1 MKNIILLGATG
12 GTGRY
17 LVEDLLSHLDLN
29 AYHIVAAGT
38 RADGGFASDAVEYV
52 RVDISDSSSFR
63 ALPEQAYCVVDLA
76 GIMPARME
84 GYHPQK
90 YIDVNISGTLNVLEY
105 CRRAGADRI
114 LYAQSFGD
122 IKDWGEEK
130 LVLTPD
136 MPRRFRFDTDH
147 TVYVLSK
154 NFAVDL
160 LENYR
165 AMYGLKAFVFRLPTI
180 YLWSADDSYF
190 VDGQLR
196 KKGYRILIDRA
207 IHGEPLEIWGD
218 PKRKKD
224 MVYVK
229 DFCQMLRR
237 AVLTDTVCHGH
248 YNVGTG
254 IGTTLEAQVR
264 GIAEVFGSIGNI
276 YPPILYCPDRPNAP
290 QYIMDITSAVNDLGY
305 QPEYSYLQMLQDM
318 KKIYQTECAAI
329 AARQERFL

>member
-1 MKNIILLGATG
+1 
-12 GTGRY
+12 
-17 LVEDLLSHLDLN
+17 
-29 AYHIVAAGT
+29 
-38 RADGGFASDAVEYV
+38 
-52 RVDISDSSSFR
+52 
-63 ALPEQAYCVVDLA
+63 
-76 GIMPARME
+76 
-84 GYHPQK
+84 
-90 YIDVNISGTLNVLEY
+90 
-105 CRRAGADRI
+105 
-114 LYAQSFGD
+114 
-122 IKDWGEEK
+122 
-130 LVLTPD
+130 

-165 AMYGLKAFVFRLPTI
+165 AMYGLKTFVFRLPTI
-180 YLWSADDSYF
+180 YLWSTDDSYF

-276 YPPILYCPDRPNAP
+276 YPPFCIAQTARTRRSTSWTSHPLS
-290 QYIMDITSAVNDLGY
+290 MTSAISRN
-305 QPEYSYLQMLQDM
+305 
-318 KKIYQTECAAI
+318 TAI
-329 AARQERFL
+329 SKCFRT